1 MQQNVTTELTLLE
14 QSEAKQK
21 QLEEALALLDRIGG
35 DVDWALDFS
44 EYESIDEHLRPLS
57 YAIAEAH
64 DEIEQEL
71 ERLIEAT
78 AKYDDDKE
86 MALHAVDNETDLKY
100 YLE

>member
-1 MQQNVTTELTLLE
+1 MEQTTTTESTLLE
-14 QSEAKQK
+14 QAEAKQK

-44 EYESIDEHLRPLS
+44 EYESIDEHLKPVS

-78 AKYDDDKE
+78 QKYEDDKE
-86 MALHAVDNETDLKY
+86 MALHAVDNDADLKY
-100 YLE
+100 YLD